1 MSPNGNIQYI
11 YTLGSIA
18 LLVLVI
24 ACINFMNLSI
34 ARFSNRGKEVGV
46 RKVMG
51 AEKHNLVLQFLGE
64 SILIAVVAGLVSIAI
79 VKLCIPEFNNLAA
92 VRRNSIELLNPYIV
106 LGILGIVLATG
117 VIAGFYPS
125 FVM

>member
-1 MSPNGNIQYI
+1 MSPNGNIQYV

-18 LLVLVI
+18 VLVLVI

-51 AEKHNLVLQFLGE
+51 AEKHNLILQFLGE
-64 SILIAVVAGLVSIAI
+64 SILIALLAGIISVAI
-79 VKLCIPEFNNLAA
+79 VRLC
-92 VRRNSIELLNPYIV
+92 LLNLITLQPY
-106 LGILGIVLATG
+106 
-117 VIAGFYPS
+117 GFRLLNY
-125 FVM
+125 

>member
-18 LLVLVI
+18 VLVLVI
-24 ACINFMNLSI
+24 AGINFMNLSI

-51 AEKHNLVLQFLGE
+51 AEKQNLVVQFLGE
-64 SILIAVVAGLVSIAI
+64 SVLIAFAAGLISV
-79 VKLCIPEFNNLAA
+79 VVVVLCLPEFSNLAA
-92 VRRNSIELLNPYIV
+92 VRLQAAELFNPYI
-106 LGILGIVLATG
+106 A
-117 VIAGFYPS
+117 
-125 FVM
+125 